1 MAAADGRVF
10 AVGRTG
16 HCHRIV
22 DGDRTAQDRLVETEH
37 TDSCGWDDD
46 LRRVFHARVHRG
58 GLYVASRGCT
68 RLYPVDEAGKVSGA
82 AGGRPRFNSLKR
94 HTAEPR
100 GMYDRLK
107 GFRDFYPEEMAARRQ
122 VIDTLEDAAARY
134 GFREIDTP
142 ALERTEMYADKSGE
156 GIVEELYAFEDRGGR
171 EVSLTPELT
180 PTVARM
186 VVAKQQALSKPIKWV
201 STRPFWRFEQVQQG
215 RFREFYQTNV
225 DVFGSSEPTA
235 DAEILAFAADAL
247 TDLGLTGDDF
257 EFRVSHRDILGGLFR
272 VFDADVD
279 VRDAIRAVDKREKID
294 RGEYLGLLSDA
305 GLSYDQADAF
315 DDLVTTGDLDEIAEF
330 GGNDVAA
337 AVENLRAV
345 LAAADDFGTG
355 EFCEV
360 SLSTARGLDY
370 YTGVVFECFDAT
382 GEVSRSVFG
391 GGRYDDLIESF
402 GGQPTPAVG
411 VAPGLAPLALLCQ
424 RAGVW
429 PAETLATDYYVLTVG
444 DTRATAARIAR
455 DLRAGGNVVEVD
467 VAGRSFGAQM
477 GYADGINAETVVIV
491 GERDLENDEVTV
503 KDMASGDQTTVPVD
517 SFPGDNASPTFEDLG

>member
-1 MAAADGRVF
+1 
-10 AVGRTG
+10 
-16 HCHRIV
+16 
-22 DGDRTAQDRLVETEH
+22 
-37 TDSCGWDDD
+37 
-46 LRRVFHARVHRG
+46 
-58 GLYVASRGCT
+58 
-68 RLYPVDEAGKVSGA
+68 
-82 AGGRPRFNSLKR
+82 
-94 HTAEPR
+94 
-100 GMYDRLK
+100 MYDRLK

-156 GIVEELYAFEDRGGR
+156 GVVEELYAFEDRGGR

-247 TDLGLTGDDF
+247 TDLGLTGEDF

-272 VFDADVD
+272 AFDADVD

-305 GLSYDQADAF
+305 GLSYDQADSF
-315 DDLVTTGDLDEIAEF
+315 DDLVTAGDLDEIAEF
-330 GGNDVAA
+330 GGDDVAA

-345 LAAADDFGTG
+345 LAAADDFGAG

-429 PAETLATDYYVLTVG
+429 PAETVSTDYYVLTVG
-444 DTRATAARIAR
+444 DTRSVAARIAR
-455 DLRAGGNVVEVD
+455 DLRAGDNVVEVD

-491 GERDLENDEVTV
+491 GERDLENGEVTV
-503 KDMASGDQTTVPVD
+503 KDMASGDQTTVPVE
-517 SFPGDNASPTFEDLG
+517 SFPGDDASPTFEDLD